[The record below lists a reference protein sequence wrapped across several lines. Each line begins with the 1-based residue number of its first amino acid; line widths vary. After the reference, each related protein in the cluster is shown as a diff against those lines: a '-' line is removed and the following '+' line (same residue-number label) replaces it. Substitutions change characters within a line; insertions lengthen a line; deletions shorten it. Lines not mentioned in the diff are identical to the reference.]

1 MRLKASTKK
10 AAINGK
16 EATLQDKCRK
26 MRTLIEEVEFDM
38 PKFEDKSNKSA
49 GIRIR
54 KAMQEMKLLAQDIR
68 MQILTA
74 SK

>member
-1 MRLKASTKK
+1 MATKS
-10 AAINGK
+10 AARKGIKNTK
-16 EATLQDKCRK
+16 EAPLSEKCYHLK
-26 MRTLIEEVEFDM
+26 HLFHKVEIDL

-54 KAMQEMKLLAQDIR
+54 KAMQDIKSLAQDIR
-68 MQILTA
+68 MQILNA